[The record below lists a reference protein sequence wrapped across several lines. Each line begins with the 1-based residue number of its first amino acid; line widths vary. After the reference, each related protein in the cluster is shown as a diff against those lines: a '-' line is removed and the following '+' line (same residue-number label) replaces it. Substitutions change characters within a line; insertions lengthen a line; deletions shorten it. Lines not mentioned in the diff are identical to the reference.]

1 MASHSM
7 LTGFL
12 GLFIARR
19 KLWTVG
25 VKAGIVWNFLLL
37 KGQKKSH
44 EGCLNKGGLLAV
56 PTPGEWAMTLD
67 SPHF

>member
-25 VKAGIVWNFLLL
+25 VKAGMVWNFLLL
-37 KGQKKSH
+37 KGQKNHMRAASTR
-44 EGCLNKGGLLAV
+44 GGLLGGGPPPSSGRV
-56 PTPGEWAMTLD
+56 GDDP
-67 SPHF
+67 